1 MILDNEMMFADSLA
15 YNGSPATLDLGA
27 VSPGPGKPITVFFTT
42 EATLTGATSIEF
54 LDDADGDADEA
65 LLTVEAVPAAGET
78 IQIELPS
85 DTQRYVTVA
94 LGGTASAGT
103 FSCGVVLEGVQTNR

>member
-15 YNGSPATLDLGA
+15 HDGSPATLDLGA
-27 VSPGPGKPITVFFTT
+27 VSPGPGKPIVVFFTT
-42 EATLTGATSIEF
+42 EATLTGATAIAF

-65 LLTVEAVPAAGET
+65 LMTIEAVPAAGTT

-85 DTQRYVTVA
+85 DTKRYVTMS
-94 LGGTASAGT
+94 LSGTTSAGT
-103 FSCGVVLEGVQTNR
+103 YSCGVVLEGLQTNA